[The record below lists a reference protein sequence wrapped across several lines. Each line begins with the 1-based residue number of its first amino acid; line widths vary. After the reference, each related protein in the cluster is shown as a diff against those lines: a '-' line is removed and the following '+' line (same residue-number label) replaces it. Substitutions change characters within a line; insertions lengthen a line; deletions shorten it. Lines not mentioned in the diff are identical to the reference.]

1 MQAEAATCAAK
12 PAHLERLEAELD
24 SAMRERGDL
33 RRKQEA
39 EDEAKRRTS
48 KRAAKAAHTSHMLSV
63 PRMAG
68 LMKAGALL
76 GSALALAEALDINP
90 RSLRAKLTADR
101 GVSSEDLQAAAAA
114 LEARAGQKIDHAA
127 KLRAECQPAEVV
139 AA

>member
-12 PAHLERLEAELD
+12 PAHLERLEAELN
-24 SAMRERGDL
+24 SAMRERGDA

-76 GSALALAEALDINP
+76 GSALALAEALSINP

-101 GVSSEDLQAAAAA
+101 GVSSDDLEAAAAA
-114 LEARAGQKIDHAA
+114 LEARAGQMIDHAA
-127 KLRAECQPAEVV
+127 KLRAECQPAEV
-139 AA
+139 AAA